1 MLIKQRSIGTP
12 GRLDGRMVL
21 SVSRRRRSN
30 CFTLTIY
37 NGRST
42 DEKVSSIGGKG
53 DDVAE
58 RFEDGEGFED
68 KDDVI

>member
-1 MLIKQRSIGTP
+1 MLYV
-12 GRLDGRMVL
+12 DD
-21 SVSRRRRSN
+21 
-30 CFTLTIY
+30 IY
-37 NGRST
+37 
-42 DEKVSSIGGKG
+42 EKVSSIGGKG